1 MTLLAIYIGVLLV
14 SSPKEITLIF
24 LFLNGPLL
32 E

>member
-24 LFLNGPLL
+24 LLNGPLL